1 MKQGTRNP
9 MLVGNTDNIFWF
21 SGAVKIVNYDND
33 TWMGNFL
40 SFQLLFF
47 FDFLD
52 LLLTP
57 IFNEYIHGAV
67 GSKNVLL
74 LSIYC

>member
-1 MKQGTRNP
+1 

-47 FDFLD
+47 FDFFRSFVSPNLQ
-52 LLLTP
+52 
-57 IFNEYIHGAV
+57 
-67 GSKNVLL
+67 
-74 LSIYC
+74 

>member
-47 FDFLD
+47 FDFFRSFVSPNLQ
-52 LLLTP
+52 
-57 IFNEYIHGAV
+57 
-67 GSKNVLL
+67 
-74 LSIYC
+74 